1 MKGGLVMNRDRVL
14 FEERINML
22 KTLDPNS
29 DTYERLYMLTM
40 IMSAIYDWGVI
51 DPMIKEAKS

>member
-1 MKGGLVMNRDRVL
+1 MKDDRVL

-29 DTYERLYMLTM
+29 DTYKRLYMLTM
-40 IMSAIYDWGVI
+40 IMSAMYDWGVI
-51 DPMIKEAKS
+51 DPMLKENYNG